1 MDYEKIC
8 PKFEGAYELLGK
20 KWTVLIIRV
29 LMKGSH
35 RFKDISN
42 TIPGMSDRMLAERMK
57 ELEAAGIVLRHVYPE
72 TPVRIEYE
80 LSEKGLDLQAVLNE
94 MQRWGEKWL

>member
-1 MDYEKIC
+1 MNYEKLC
-8 PKFEGAYELLGK
+8 PKFEAAYELLGK

-29 LMKGSH
+29 LMQGSH

-42 TIPGMSDRMLAERMK
+42 TIPTMSDRMLAERMK
-57 ELEAAGIVLRHVYPE
+57 ELEAAGIVIRHVYPE

-80 LSEKGLDLQAVLNE
+80 LSEKGKDLQAVLDE
-94 MQRWGEKWL
+94 MQKWGEKWL